1 MLANPFIVYVAS
13 FAGVIAAYQLGWS
26 EAYPD
31 LSPALLA
38 FFATTFAAAALLA
51 WLTVGDTRSAAR
63 YEPGRLPSFVV
74 WPLIA
79 SFAADIVYTGY
90 VPLFSSFTRG
100 FVFSG
105 EIGVPS
111 LHVFNGTFGAT
122 FSAIRFCDFLQRRRA
137 RDLAEA
143 IVPIVFLLLI
153 LYRGPVLML
162 LVTWFFAWLIK
173 GGLNIRR
180 AIAIAAIACAVLF
193 AFGKI
198 GDLREGSSDAIVKIG
213 RPSAAFTRTGIPP
226 AYLWTFI
233 YMTSPIAN
241 LQLAANERS
250 LDEHGVVEFVV
261 SEMVPDVISKRILP
275 RLHADHLAAE
285 ERVKTPEVS
294 KGLNVASLYG
304 RAMVLGGWWGA
315 AAMFGQLCA
324 LILIYLRLIRHSPF
338 RMPSLALLNCLI
350 VFCTFQ
356 NMIAFSGVLL
366 QIVWPLLLT
375 ALLAR
380 SGRQGQARA

>member
-153 LYRGPVLML
+153 LYRGPGADASGHVVFCLAHQRRPQYTARNRDRSDRL
-162 LVTWFFAWLIK
+162 
-173 GGLNIRR
+173 RR
-180 AIAIAAIACAVLF
+180 AVR
-193 AFGKI
+193 
-198 GDLREGSSDAIVKIG
+198 LRKD
-213 RPSAAFTRTGIPP
+213 R
-226 AYLWTFI
+226 
-233 YMTSPIAN
+233 
-241 LQLAANERS
+241 
-250 LDEHGVVEFVV
+250 
-261 SEMVPDVISKRILP
+261 
-275 RLHADHLAAE
+275 
-285 ERVKTPEVS
+285 
-294 KGLNVASLYG
+294 
-304 RAMVLGGWWGA
+304 
-315 AAMFGQLCA
+315 
-324 LILIYLRLIRHSPF
+324 
-338 RMPSLALLNCLI
+338 
-350 VFCTFQ
+350 
-356 NMIAFSGVLL
+356 
-366 QIVWPLLLT
+366 
-375 ALLAR
+375 
-380 SGRQGQARA
+380 